1 MEIDLA
7 ELTRDS
13 PYELD
18 SDMKYI
24 ETIDHGAFGTVLHV
38 LDLTT
43 NKDMAVK
50 VINKIGTRYS
60 YIDKVKEEI
69 SILRILKHPNIVKF
83 YGYTETNSQLL
94 IKMEY
99 IKFGT
104 LKHWINQREK
114 ITEEEA
120 SIILQKILSAI
131 KYLHSKQI
139 CHRDIKPE
147 NIMLSK
153 ENDLNSIKI
162 IDFGLSAQNFDK
174 LINNNYCGTYIYMAP
189 ELIEKKLYFISVDIW
204 SIGILMYLLL
214 NKGKHPFYIKG
225 DNKNDVAEKIKNG
238 KIKFYERIS
247 PMAKHLI
254 SKLLEPNPSWR
265 YTASQAIRHPWI
277 TRNINDISPLTTNEL
292 LMKSNT
298 KKIIKE
304 FFNVCLFLNYFAK
317 KKKKINISIDKR
329 YTQKCIYFDE
339 IKNLKLKIQKEKCLE
354 VPLIDDEDEKNN
366 NNSSKIKEENSGHKN
381 KGTRGKSFCIID
393 RNPRKRG
400 KTLKLSS
407 TLLKFNELNKKKELT
422 TKGSNNLANVSKKYQ
437 INKDNTINYKLQN
450 LKISLDVV
458 NANLKRKDNYIHK
471 IKKRN
476 SCQLRSISTFAL
488 NKNNSYR
495 KYLKL
500 NSEITY
506 EKNNEETKIKST
518 KNIYQFETPQ
528 KFYQY
533 LSSKKLINNFPKVE
547 KLKKINLFQKD
558 SQKTLNN
565 LENINISPLILPNL
579 GKLVKRRE
587 NHEMTN
593 TKNFIKIRILK

>member
-43 NKDMAVK
+43 NKDIAVK
-50 VINKIGTRYS
+50 VINKVGTRYS

-83 YGYTETNSQLL
+83 YGYIETNSQLL

-104 LKHWINQREK
+104 LKRWINKREK

-120 SIILQKILSAI
+120 SIILQRILSAI

-147 NIMLSK
+147 NIMLSR
-153 ENDLNSIKI
+153 ENDLTSIKI

-174 LINNNYCGTYIYMAP
+174 LLNNNYCGTYIYMAP

-204 SIGILMYLLL
+204 SIGILMYILL

-225 DNKNDVAEKIKNG
+225 DKKNGVAEKIKSG
-238 KIKFYERIS
+238 KFKLYENIS
-247 PMAKHLI
+247 PMARHLI

-265 YTASQAIRHPWI
+265 YTASQAIKHPWI
-277 TRNINDISPLTTNEL
+277 TRNINDIPPLTTNEL

-298 KKIIKE
+298 KKIMKD
-304 FFNVCLFLNYFAK
+304 FFNVCLFLNFFMK
-317 KKKKINISIDKR
+317 KEDNLNDSIDER

-339 IKNLKLKIQKEKCLE
+339 VKKLKIKKKKEKCLD
-354 VPLIDDEDEKNN
+354 VVVTTDDDEKNKNFGFKN
-366 NNSSKIKEENSGHKN
+366 NKENSRHKS
-381 KGTRGKSFCIID
+381 KDSREKSFDIIS
-393 RNPRKRG
+393 RNAIKRG
-400 KTLKLSS
+400 KTMNLSS
-407 TLLKFNELNKKKELT
+407 KIIKFNELNKNKEIQR
-422 TKGSNNLANVSKKYQ
+422 KGSNKVVDIIKKYQ
-437 INKDNTINYKLQN
+437 INKEREINYKLQSLKTSLDAAKIN
-450 LKISLDVV
+450 LKKKNNNI
-458 NANLKRKDNYIHK
+458 NKLKL
-471 IKKRN
+471 RN
-476 SCQLRSISTFAL
+476 SYQIRSISTFAS
-488 NKNNSYR
+488 NKNNSFR
-495 KYLKL
+495 KFLKL
-500 NSEITY
+500 NAENTN
-506 EKNNEETKIKST
+506 EKNNEEARVKST
-518 KNIYQFETPQ
+518 KNIHQFETPQ

-547 KLKKINLFQKD
+547 KLKKINLFQKE
-558 SQKTLNN
+558 SQTSLNN
-565 LENINISPLILPNL
+565 IDSINIVPLILPNL
-579 GKLVKRRE
+579 GKLEKRKE
-587 NHEMTN
+587 KHDMSN
-593 TKNFIKIRILK
+593 TKNFNWL

>member
-43 NKDMAVK
+43 NEDIAVK
-50 VINKIGTRYS
+50 VINKIGLSYS
-60 YIDKVKEEI
+60 YIEKVKEEI

-83 YGYTETNSQLL
+83 FGYIETNSQLL

-114 ITEEEA
+114 INEEEA
-120 SIILQKILSAI
+120 SIIIQKILSAI
-131 KYLHSKQI
+131 NYLHSKQI
-139 CHRDIKPE
+139 CHRDIKPQ
-147 NIMLSK
+147 NVMLSR
-153 ENDLNSIKI
+153 ENDLTSIKI

-174 LINNNYCGTYIYMAP
+174 LINNNYCGTFIYMAP

-225 DNKNDVAEKIKNG
+225 DNKIDVAKKIKKG
-238 KIKFYERIS
+238 KIKFYEKIS
-247 PMAKHLI
+247 PMARHLI
-254 SKLLEPNPSWR
+254 SKFLEPNPSWR
-265 YTASQAIRHPWI
+265 YTASQAIKHPWI
-277 TRNINDISPLTTNEL
+277 TRNINDIPPLTTNEL

-298 KKIIKE
+298 KKIMKD
-304 FFNVCLFLNYFAK
+304 FFNVCLFLNYFSK
-317 KKKKINISIDKR
+317 KENILNISIDER
-329 YTQKCIYFDE
+329 YTQKCIYLNE
-339 IKNLKLKIQKEKCLE
+339 VKNLKLKMQKEKCLE
-354 VPLIDDEDEKNN
+354 VEIDNEDEKNN
-366 NNSSKIKEENSGHKN
+366 NNDSKINDQNSGHKSIR
-381 KGTRGKSFCIID
+381 TRGNSFCILDKNI
-393 RNPRKRG
+393 RKRG

-407 TLLKFNELNKKKELT
+407 TILKFNELNKNKEFT
-422 TKGSNNLANVSKKYQ
+422 TKRNNNVVSILKKYQ
-437 INKDNTINYKLQN
+437 TNKDSTINYKLTN
-450 LKISLDVV
+450 LKTSLDVV
-458 NANLKRKDNYIHK
+458 NSNLKRKYNYIHK
-471 IKKRN
+471 IKPMN
-476 SCQLRSISTFAL
+476 SYQLRSLSTIDIS
-488 NKNNSYR
+488 KNNTFK

-500 NSEITY
+500 NSENTI
-506 EKNNEETKIKST
+506 EKNNEETKIKLT
-518 KNIYQFETPQ
+518 KNAHQFETPQ

-547 KLKKINLFQKD
+547 KLKKINLFQKK
-558 SQKTLNN
+558 SQKTLNY
-565 LENINISPLILPNL
+565 LENIYNSPLILPNL
-579 GKLVKRRE
+579 GKLVKRKE
-587 NHEMTN
+587 NNETTN
-593 TKNFIKIRILK
+593 AKNFKNIRILK